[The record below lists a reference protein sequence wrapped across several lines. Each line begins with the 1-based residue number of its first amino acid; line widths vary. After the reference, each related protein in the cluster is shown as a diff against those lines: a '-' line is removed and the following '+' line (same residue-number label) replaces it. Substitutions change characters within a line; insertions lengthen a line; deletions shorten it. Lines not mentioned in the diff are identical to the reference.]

1 MKDTIF
7 DDQFVIYEVNALFKR
22 KLQLLCSAFLGV
34 AAMSVFL
41 LGFSNPLV
49 AHAAR
54 SRFEVLNNNT
64 SLPNG
69 YGHTPVM
76 NSDTQIKTAGCENW
90 FDADS
95 NAIDQFNTTG
105 THVNSAV
112 EMTPSNNDVTHWYG
126 DNKPSVTYTHV
137 LNYNGE
143 WLDLKITIN
152 GYQRNSNSVGLGQVG
167 PIVFSRNSIQQLHA
181 SYNYVDETW
190 QYVNSSGQPQPINGY
205 LTFTDIDTYQNIEF
219 DQSSS
224 SRISRAIV
232 PTADSFLTRD
242 DIDQGCW
249 GVFAHT
255 SKNLPD
261 SDPRTQV
268 MVAYSDPNA
277 QGITFKYGTD
287 YQSLLGAN
295 YVGKRIWDTNTM
307 FGYSYEPITS
317 SSAPYSVDSPAK
329 YAYINNAQT
338 KTGSLPNNDSNF
350 NWKIHQNIPYY
361 NGRNM
366 ANFDETDILPQAT
379 SYVNGSMS
387 IVDKYGV
394 NRTNWFNV
402 STSGNNLYMKAT
414 GDALSNSAFYNNQY
428 TFSFATK
435 PDVDAGP
442 VVDGDNFSFTNSVSL
457 NADNKTVGTD
467 TANIKTPGYV
477 TANIVVNHYDKRTG
491 ELLKSD
497 KYNPKFLISKGYDYD
512 YKYDNTLKKHLND
525 RDIPYKLVSD
535 PNEYKGHLTKGGD
548 YVFNFY
554 YEAGLIEAGV
564 KKVTIP
570 TVPKTSDMA
579 VKADLSTNLGYSGQD
594 DANKNSKITVNLTD
608 QNTGKVVQSK
618 DYTVATL
625 PKSIT
630 FTVPKNSLNA
640 GEHHSFKVSFSN
652 YDANDVYIWSDNLAT
667 DGYAAQQGTISD
679 SLVNHDVNWK
689 GVVQTYHVYNEPMK
703 VQYESLKMSQM
714 HPDKT
719 KTGFGVSL
727 DDNIEYQNDLGNHIS
742 NSTNGSHRLFDYYLP
757 ADTEAT
763 PRTYPV
769 QNYQIKMPKH
779 YPIDSSNNVTIDGK
793 KYSVAHGYVTYN
805 DNRYSVKKAGDQQFV
820 SIPAYYDLSN
830 VTTTVEN
837 GWTYL
842 TGGQINMGSGS
853 PTKVTM
859 KVRLDTDGSILTH
872 DQYITYKG
880 KNIAIVNGKITDSSF
895 NGVSYRIVGNHVY
908 TNQNQSYLI
917 RNGNAIPNATDA
929 NVDGNGTEKVVAK
942 QVKVGTVQ
950 TTISPTVTAVATPTT
965 KGANGET
972 AVSDNFRISAPNV
985 SVEKDT
991 GLVLTDK
998 QLANLKQVY
1007 NINTVAGHNN
1017 WYTPFWDKLG
1027 VKPFEIKSAQTIGV
1041 NQMNVDV
1048 SSNFELF
1055 ANFIGYNGSS
1065 TISHDQFVFQPQ
1077 SDLNGDGPA
1086 GESGGTTTNYNL
1098 D

>member
-7 DDQFVIYEVNALFKR
+7 DDQFVIYEVNVLFKR

-41 LGFSNPLV
+41 LGFNKPLV

-54 SRFEVLNNNT
+54 SSFEVLNNNT
-64 SLPNG
+64 SLPDG

-76 NSDTQIKTAGCENW
+76 NNDTQIKVGGCENW
-90 FDADS
+90 SDADS

-105 THVNSAV
+105 TTVNSAI

-167 PIVFSRNSIQQLHA
+167 PIVFSRNAIQQLHA

-242 DIDQGCW
+242 DTDPGCW
-249 GVFAHT
+249 GVFTHT

-268 MVAYSDPNA
+268 MIAYNDPNA

-307 FGYSYEPITS
+307 FGYSYQQIT
-317 SSAPYSVDSPAK
+317 AGKYSFDQPVK
-329 YAYINNAQT
+329 YAYINNTQT
-338 KTGSLPNNDSNF
+338 KTGSLPDTDSNF
-350 NWKIHQNIPYY
+350 NWKVHQDTPIY
-361 NGRNM
+361 NGSDIT
-366 ANFDETDILPQAT
+366 NFDETDTLPQAT

-387 IVDKYGV
+387 IVDQYGV
-394 NRTNWFNV
+394 DRTNWFNV
-402 STSGNNLYMKAT
+402 STSGNQLYMKAT
-414 GDALSNSAFYNNQY
+414 SDALRNSAFYNNQY

-435 PDVDAGP
+435 PDANAGP
-442 VVDGDNFSFTNSVSL
+442 VVDGDDFSFTNSVSL
-457 NADNKTVGTD
+457 NANGQTIGTD

-477 TANIVVNHYDKRTG
+477 KANIVVNHYDKRTG

-497 KYNPKFLISKGYDYD
+497 KYNPTFLISKGYDYD

-525 RDIPYKLVSD
+525 RDIPYNLVSD

-608 QNTGKVVQSK
+608 QNTGKVIQSN

-625 PKSIT
+625 PTSIT

-667 DGYAAQQGTISD
+667 DGYAAQQGTISGNLANQPVD
-679 SLVNHDVNWK
+679 WK

-703 VQYESLKMSQM
+703 VQYESFDINQI
-714 HPDKT
+714 HPYMT
-719 KTGFGVSL
+719 KTGFGIYL
-727 DDNIEYQNDLGNHIS
+727 GDDADYRNDLGNDIS
-742 NSTNGSHRLFDYYLP
+742 NSTNSNRKLFDYYLP

-769 QNYQIKMPKH
+769 QNYQVKIPKH
-779 YPIDSSNNVTIDGK
+779 YQVDSSNNVTIDGK
-793 KYSVAHGYVTYN
+793 KYSAEHGYVTYN
-805 DNRYSVKKAGDQQFV
+805 DNRYDITKSGNQQFV
-820 SIPAYYDLSN
+820 SIPVYYDLSN
-830 VTTTVEN
+830 VTTTVED

-842 TGGQINMGSGS
+842 TGGQINMDSSS
-853 PTKVTM
+853 PTNVTM

-880 KNIAIVNGKITDSSF
+880 KDVAIVNGKITDSSF
-895 NGVSYRIVGNHVY
+895 KDVSYRIVGNRVY

-917 RNGNAIPNATDA
+917 RNGKAISNATDA
-929 NVDGNGTEKVVAK
+929 NVDGYGTEKVVAK
-942 QVKVGTVQ
+942 QVKVRSAQKIINSTVNGT
-950 TTISPTVTAVATPTT
+950 
-965 KGANGET
+965 NGEKAACDT
-972 AVSDNFRISAPNV
+972 IQISTPNV

-991 GLVLTDK
+991 GLVLTNK

-1007 NINTVAGHNN
+1007 NVDTVAGYHD

-1027 VKPFEIKSAQTIGV
+1027 VKPVEIKSAQPIGV

-1077 SDLNGDGPA
+1077 SDLNGDGPV
-1086 GESGGTTTNYNL
+1086 GESGGTTTSYKL